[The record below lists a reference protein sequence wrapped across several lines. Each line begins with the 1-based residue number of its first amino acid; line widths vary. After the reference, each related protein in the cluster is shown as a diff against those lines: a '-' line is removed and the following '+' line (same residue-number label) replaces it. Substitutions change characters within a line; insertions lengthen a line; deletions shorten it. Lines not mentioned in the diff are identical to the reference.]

1 MFLQSSKGRRS
12 KILAA
17 IEADEDYRAS
27 RTKLDKGIS
36 HPIIEDEVSNCMVY
50 LYLVT
55 VYPIISYGT
64 IGLTP
69 HAFWNISDFG
79 AKCNKWA
86 SIKTKILE

>member
-36 HPIIEDEVSNCMVY
+36 HPIIEDN
-50 LYLVT
+50 
-55 VYPIISYGT
+55 
-64 IGLTP
+64 
-69 HAFWNISDFG
+69 N
-79 AKCNKWA
+79 
-86 SIKTKILE
+86 TKILKKALKYGSPEFNQDRLRG